1 MNIFKR
7 EFSKTIKKVYVFFE
21 FCEGDKSEYCVDLW
35 KNIDWG
41 EGGIVPMF
49 KNKNKVA
56 FYKIVKSYYSQGTSS
71 MSDWAFGDDGK
82 DRDFKFIYSINRN
95 DVNL

>member
-1 MNIFKR
+1 MENTNKAFYELWSR
-7 EFSKTIKKVYVFFE
+7 EQLVKELCRINQLLEDSVEICKNVNKGINK
-21 FCEGDKSEYCVDLW
+21 DLL
-35 KNIDWG
+35 KA
-41 EGGIVPMF
+41 
-49 KNKNKVA
+49 NKVA

-82 DRDFKFIYSINRN
+82 YRDFKFIYSINRN